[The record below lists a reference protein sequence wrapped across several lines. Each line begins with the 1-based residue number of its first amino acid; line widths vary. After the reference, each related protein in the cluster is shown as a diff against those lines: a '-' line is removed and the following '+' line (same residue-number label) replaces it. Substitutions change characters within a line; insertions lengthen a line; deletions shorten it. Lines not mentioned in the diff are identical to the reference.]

1 MTNAAAYTTADRR
14 EDAVQICILV
24 VVGLMAGAA
33 SFTHVHD
40 WTMDNSPAGTGDWF
54 GWTNALVSEL
64 TPTAAGIEV
73 RRRRRAGHPIGYP
86 LAVLV
91 AAVAL
96 SIAAQFAQATPSV
109 SGWLLAAVPALGF
122 LALTKLVL
130 GRPTTTTVVE
140 PVQLVDDVDIQAPAL
155 VPAES
160 ATDLP
165 ADLLMGAR
173 LAAFSHQQATGTPIT
188 GAALAERFD
197 LDAKTA
203 AQLVTAIDNTAP
215 LAAVN
220 GTHYPNGGRP

>member
-1 MTNAAAYTTADRR
+1 MTTAERR
-14 EDAVQICILV
+14 ENAVQIVILV

-73 RRRRRAGHPIGYP
+73 RRRRRNGYKIGYP

-130 GRPTTTTVVE
+130 GRPTTTPTPAAVATANPE
-140 PVQLVDDVDIQAPAL
+140 DDVFDVIPASAPE
-155 VPAES
+155 V
-160 ATDLP
+160 DLP
-165 ADLLMGAR
+165 ADLVMGAR
-173 LAAFSHQQATGTPIT
+173 LAAFSHQQTTGSPMT
-188 GAALAERFD
+188 GAALAERFN
-197 LDAKTA
+197 LHPTTA
-203 AQLVTAIDNTAP
+203 AQLLAAITDTALPPAVM
-215 LAAVN
+215 AVN
-220 GTHYPNGGRP
+220 GTHYPNGGRS